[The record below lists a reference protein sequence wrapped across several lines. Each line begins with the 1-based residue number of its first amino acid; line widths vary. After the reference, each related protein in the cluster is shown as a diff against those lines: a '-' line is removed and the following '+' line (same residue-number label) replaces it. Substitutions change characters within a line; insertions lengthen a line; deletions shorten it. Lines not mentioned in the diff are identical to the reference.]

1 MLFAIVYTLSPCYQ
15 VPLARS
21 EGHLL
26 EVMES
31 ICEKMNEY
39 GERVD
44 STSNRKTYTRITS
57 RDGKAMDLSDGA
69 LDSRVTAK
77 LKFAVSDCS
86 LFPSFLFKKNCTIYL
101 QNVMS
106 SDTIYLCF

>member
-1 MLFAIVYTLSPCYQ
+1 MSFILFVHFLHSYQ
-15 VPLARS
+15 VPFARS

-26 EVMES
+26 ELMEV

-44 STSNRKTYTRITS
+44 PTSSRKTYMRITS

-69 LDSRVTAK
+69 LDSRVSAK
-77 LKFAVSDCS
+77 LKFAVRFFSA
-86 LFPSFLFKKNCTIYL
+86 PPPFLPEKHIAYIF
-101 QNVMS
+101 
-106 SDTIYLCF
+106 